1 MAGGWFIMDI
11 YIYTYVYLI
20 CNAYQ
25 TAWTWANQYIYIS
38 GHNFWTKFT
47 VDDILHMHM

>member
-20 CNAYQ
+20 CNAYLKLLELGQ
-25 TAWTWANQYIYIS
+25 INTFTFFGPQLLNNIYS
-38 GHNFWTKFT
+38 R
-47 VDDILHMHM
+47 